1 MTGADVLGAL
11 YLLATVVGFGASTAL
26 LRVAILDGETDTARL
41 VRVAFQ
47 TAVVLAAVLAVDAA
61 SILSDSMQYGAVY
74 PALNGLLS
82 GFAFIAFSKGLES
95 TDASIAKPLLAVG
108 TIVSVALGILL
119 LGEHLTL
126 RKSAGILIGIAA
138 VYLLTTE

>member
-1 MTGADVLGAL
+1 VTGADVLGAL

-61 SILSDSMQYGAVY
+61 SILSDSIQYGAVY